1 MPKVKISV
9 GRVALHVD
17 LLDTPTAKAILAAVP
32 FESRATTW
40 PGEVYFQAPVRTP
53 LESDAL
59 EVVQSGEIVFRSE
72 GESIII
78 GYGPTPCSD
87 GDEIRLAARAN
98 LWGRT
103 NDALAGLAEVE
114 AGDLVRVEAVDPA

>member
-9 GRVALHVD
+9 GRVTFHVT
-17 LLDTPTAKAILAAVP
+17 LLDTPTAAAIRAAVP
-32 FESRATTW
+32 FESRASTW

-53 LESDAL
+53 LEDEAL
-59 EVVQSGEIVFRSE
+59 EVVQSGEIVFRAE

-78 GYGPTPCSD
+78 GYGPTPCSE

-103 NDALAGLAEVE
+103 TDDLSALAAVE
-114 AGDLVRVEAVDPA
+114 AGDLVRVEAADPA

>member
-17 LLDTPTAKAILAAVP
+17 LLDTPTAQAILAAVP
-32 FESRATTW
+32 FDSRATTW
-40 PGEVYFQAPVRTP
+40 PGEVYFQAPVRAP

-78 GYGPTPCSD
+78 GYGPTPCSE
-87 GDEIRLAARAN
+87 GSEIRLAARAN

-103 NDALAGLAEVE
+103 SDDLTVLSAVE
-114 AGDLVRVEAVDPA
+114 AGDLVRVEAFDPA

>member
-17 LLDTPTAKAILAAVP
+17 LLDTPTAKAILAAAP

-40 PGEVYFQAPVRTP
+40 PGEVYFQAPVRAA
-53 LESDAL
+53 LENDAL

-87 GDEIRLAARAN
+87 GEEIRLAARAN

-103 NDALAGLAEVE
+103 SDPLAALAEVE
-114 AGDLVRVEAVDPA
+114 AGDLVRVEPVDPA